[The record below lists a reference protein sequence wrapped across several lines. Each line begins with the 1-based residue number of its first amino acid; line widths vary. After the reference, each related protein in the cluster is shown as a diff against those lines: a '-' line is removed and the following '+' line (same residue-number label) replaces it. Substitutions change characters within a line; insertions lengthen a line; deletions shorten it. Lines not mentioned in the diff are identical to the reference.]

1 MLQIGDLVKMPED
14 KYDDEVYGIV
24 VGFKGKIQNDKYFD
38 VQWFDGMLSSEKEI
52 NVTKV
57 DTNG

>member
-14 KYDDEVYGIV
+14 KYEDEVYGIV
-24 VGFKGKIQNDKYFD
+24 VGLKGKIQNDKYFD
-38 VQWFDGMLSSEKEI
+38 VQWFDGIHSSEKEI

-57 DTNG
+57 NTDD

>member
-1 MLQIGDLVKMPED
+1 MLKIGDLVKMPED
-14 KYDDEVYGIV
+14 KYEDEVYGIV
-24 VGFKGKIQNDKYFD
+24 VGLKGKIQNDKYFD
-38 VQWFDGMLSSEKEI
+38 IQWFDDMHTSERET

>member
-1 MLQIGDLVKMPED
+1 MLEIGDLVKMPED
-14 KYDDEVYGIV
+14 KYEDEVYGVV
-24 VGFKGKIQNDKYFD
+24 VGFRDEIQGTKYFD
-38 VQWFDGMLSSEKEI
+38 IQWFDDMHTSERET

>member
-1 MLQIGDLVKMPED
+1 MPED

>member
-14 KYDDEVYGIV
+14 KYEDEVYGIV
-24 VGFKGKIQNDKYFD
+24 VGLKGKIQGNKYFD
-38 VQWFDGMLSSEKEI
+38 IQWFDGMLSSEKEI

-57 DTNG
+57 NTDD